1 MRSLP
6 SLHLLLLHDRL
17 RRLTRFPRLLVFR
30 AKTRIFKSLFS
41 TVIGSTFLS
50 GCLIAIPLC
59 VHYLWEV
66 KNPTEHR
73 QYVSVRLPFLS
84 SPFSCQLFLGI
95 LTSLHLL
102 RALEYLEY
110 EGQYWSVVL
119 FCSFQRPPLVV
130 PRRSYR
136 SGSFGSHGGDHVA
149 LGRGDRGDES
159 PCGDVRGDQG
169 VDQT

>member
-1 MRSLP
+1 MEVRSLP
-6 SLHLLLLHDRL
+6 SLHLLLQNRL

-84 SPFSCQLFLGI
+84 SPFSCQLFLGSDITSSSAGFGIRRTI
-95 LTSLHLL
+95 LERGFTLQLSTSSSRGTSPFSSTWLL
-102 RALEYLEY
+102 W
-110 EGQYWSVVL
+110 QS
-119 FCSFQRPPLVV
+119 
-130 PRRSYR
+130 
-136 SGSFGSHGGDHVA
+136 
-149 LGRGDRGDES
+149 RG
-159 PCGDVRGDQG
+159 
-169 VDQT
+169 